1 MTEARQEILKI
12 VLAELDA
19 RIACDAAQI
28 DPDKPL
34 VDYGISSLELV
45 EVILS
50 IDGVMPSPVELYDL
64 SFQDFE
70 TVNRIVGTFS
80 G

>member
-1 MTEARQEILKI
+1 MTEVREDVLKV
-12 VLAELDA
+12 VLAELDV
-19 RIACDAAQI
+19 RMACDASQI

-50 IDGVMPSPVELYDL
+50 IDEVMPSPVELYDL

-70 TVNRIVGTFS
+70 TVNRIVGTF
-80 G
+80 GG